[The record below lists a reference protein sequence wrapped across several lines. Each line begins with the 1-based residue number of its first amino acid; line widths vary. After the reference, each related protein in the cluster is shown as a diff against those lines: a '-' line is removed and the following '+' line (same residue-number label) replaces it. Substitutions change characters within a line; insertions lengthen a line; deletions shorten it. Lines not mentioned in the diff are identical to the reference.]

1 MEPSSEIAAVAP
13 AVVAFFK
20 SDDRTDERVAPS
32 LDVSDVSIAKLAV
45 AKRLADGGNVDSKA
59 PFLNGYVRPDVIHQ
73 LLLRDDFTWAVGKIG
88 QNIQRP
94 IPETKHSTVA
104 PEHPLANRKFK
115 RAEPQLPVNYG
126 ALHVCQPNVGSP
138 QPGMRASVG
147 KRRNCARVKHP
158 NARAAARP
166 IPLPAPVTTATRPAN
181 CSGSFR
187 KIALSCNFTNM
198 LIIQV
203 FC

>member
-1 MEPSSEIAAVAP
+1 
-13 AVVAFFK
+13 
-20 SDDRTDERVAPS
+20 
-32 LDVSDVSIAKLAV
+32 
-45 AKRLADGGNVDSKA
+45 
-59 PFLNGYVRPDVIHQ
+59 
-73 LLLRDDFTWAVGKIG
+73 
-88 QNIQRP
+88 
-94 IPETKHSTVA
+94 
-104 PEHPLANRKFK
+104 
-115 RAEPQLPVNYG
+115 VNYG
-126 ALHVCQPNVGSP
+126 AIHVCQPNVGSP
-138 QPGMRASVG
+138 QPGMRTSVG

-198 LIIQV
+198 LIIQL